1 MLRTTDEVWVSF
13 GVSDDHRLRY
23 GLACGIVGDTTL
35 FRFEPGDEP
44 TSPVEI
50 GAEVQLYYHGATGFL
65 LQPATVVSREDDEDG
80 PTYGMAVTGEAAFA
94 DDRVVRRVE
103 VPGEF
108 AHATV
113 GEGEPCR
120 LLDISETG
128 ASITASCPLERG
140 QATVLSFGVAGEAYV
155 GLCRVASVNPVSGPD
170 TGPARYGLRIDGV
183 ISGGNLAAGVQ
194 RLMVEI
200 GKSRSG
206 RLSRAG

>member
-1 MLRTTDEVWVSF
+1 MQRTTDEVWVSF
-13 GVSDDHRLRY
+13 GVSDEHRLRY
-23 GLACGIVGDTTL
+23 GLACGIRGETTL

-44 TSPVEI
+44 ASPVEI

-94 DDRVVRRVE
+94 DDRVVERVD
-103 VPGEF
+103 VPTTLAEATIGEKD
-108 AHATV
+108 A
-113 GEGEPCR
+113 CR

-128 ASITASCPLERG
+128 VSISAECPLARG
-140 QATVLSFGVAGEAYV
+140 QATVLAFGVDNETYV
-155 GLCRVASVNPVSGPD
+155 GVCRVASVSPGP
-170 TGPARYGLRIDGV
+170 TAGPTRYGLRIDGV
-183 ISGGNLAAGVQ
+183 ISGGNLAAGIR

-200 GKSRSG
+200 QKRRAS